1 MKKLVIFGISEYSEV
16 ASYYFNNHS
25 DYKIVSYT
33 ADDEY
38 VTSNKFNNL
47 DVLPYSEIFK
57 HKDIEDDTL
66 FFIAIGYSKNN
77 EIRKNTYNKLKKDGV
92 VFANFISNDAIIAK
106 NSKIGDNVFILEQN
120 NIQAFVEIGN
130 NVVLWSG
137 NHIGHHSK
145 INDHTFIT
153 SHVVVSGGVEIGES
167 SFLGVNSTI
176 VDHIPLSEN
185 SFIKANSLVSK
196 SV

>member
-25 DYKIVSYT
+25 DYKIISYT

-47 DVLPYSEIFK
+47 DVLPYSEIYK
-57 HKDIEDDTL
+57 HKEIEDDTL

-92 VFANFISNDAIIAK
+92 SFAKFISNDALIAK

-153 SHVVVSGGVEIGES
+153 SHVVVSGGVDIGES
-167 SFLGVNSTI
+167 CFLGVNSTI
-176 VDHIPLSEN
+176 VDHIALSEN
-185 SFIKANSLVSK
+185 SFVKANSLVSK

>member
-1 MKKLVIFGISEYSEV
+1 MKNLVIFGISEYSEV
-16 ASYYFNNHS
+16 ASYYFQNHS
-25 DYKIVSYT
+25 EYKVISYT

-47 DVLPYSEIFK
+47 DIIPYSEIFN
-57 HKDIEDDTL
+57 HKRIENDTL

-77 EIRKNTYNKLKKDGV
+77 EVRKNTYNKLKRDGLD
-92 VFANFISNDAIIAK
+92 FASFISNDAIIAK
-106 NSKIGDNVFILEQN
+106 NSKIGENVFILEQN
-120 NIQAFVEIGN
+120 NIQAYSEIGN

-145 INDHTFIT
+145 IKDHSFLT
-153 SHVVVSGGVEIGES
+153 SHVVVSGGVTIGEA

-176 VDHIPLSEN
+176 VDHITLGKN
-185 SFIKANSLVSK
+185 SFVKANSLVSK
-196 SV
+196 ST

>member
-1 MKKLVIFGISEYSEV
+1 MKNLVIFGISEYSEV

-33 ADDEY
+33 VDDEF

-47 DVLPYSEIFK
+47 DVVPYSEISK
-57 HKDIEDDTL
+57 HKDIKNDTS

-77 EIRKNTYNKLKKDGV
+77 EVRKNTYNKLKKEGV
-92 VFANFISNDAIIAK
+92 TFANFISNDAIIAK
-106 NSKIGDNVFILEQN
+106 NSIIGENVFILEQN

-145 INDHTFIT
+145 IKDHTFIT
-153 SHVVVSGGVEIGES
+153 SHVVVSGGVEIGQS

-176 VDHIPLSEN
+176 VDHITLDEN

>member
-1 MKKLVIFGISEYSEV
+1 MSIQV

-77 EIRKNTYNKLKKDGV
+77 EIRKNTYNKLKKMGW
-92 VFANFISNDAIIAK
+92 FANFISNDAIIAK

-153 SHVVVSGGVEIGES
+153 SHVVVSGGG
-167 SFLGVNSTI
+167 NW
-176 VDHIPLSEN
+176 
-185 SFIKANSLVSK
+185 
-196 SV
+196 

>member
-1 MKKLVIFGISEYSEV
+1 MKNLVIFGIGEYSEV
-16 ASYYFNNHS
+16 ASYYFDNHS
-25 DYKIVSYT
+25 DYKIISYT
-33 ADDEY
+33 VDDEY

-57 HKDIEDDTL
+57 HKEIEDDTL

-77 EIRKNTYNKLKKDGV
+77 EIRKNTYNKLKKEGLG
-92 VFANFISNDAIIAK
+92 FANFISNDAIIAK

-145 INDHTFIT
+145 IGSHTFIT
-153 SHVVVSGGVEIGES
+153 SHVVVSGGVSIGES
-167 SFLGVNSTI
+167 SFLGVNSTVI
-176 VDHIPLSEN
+176 DHINIEPK
-185 SFIKANSLVSK
+185 SFIKANQLVT
-196 SV
+196 